1 MEAFSSYEH
10 SDGMNRHRVVEAG
23 PGDGPPIILMHE
35 MDGYRD
41 VIVDLINRFAD
52 AGFNVHAPVFFDL
65 SRLGPTAAAAV
76 GFSRICISREFHVL
90 TTRGNSPAAEWVRS
104 LAAHLGA
111 KGNRKV
117 GVVGMCLTGG
127 LALAAVVDDSV
138 GAAVA
143 AQPAMPFA
151 NGPPPIGSDTR
162 RRSLGLSTAEVD
174 AVAASGTP
182 ILALRFDCDRRSPK
196 ERVVA
201 IDELSNGCA
210 VAVRDGTKKLRGHP
224 TLTATFRDKD
234 VGRARASAA
243 AIDDTISFLWANL
256 GRDSAERP

>member
-1 MEAFSSYEH
+1 MEALSGYEH
-10 SDGMNRHRVVEAG
+10 SDGRNRHRVVEAG
-23 PGDGPPIILMHE
+23 PDDGPPIILMHE
-35 MDGYRD
+35 MDGFRD

-65 SRLGPTAAAAV
+65 SRLGRTAAAAV

-111 KGNRKV
+111 KGNQKV

-151 NGPPPIGSDTR
+151 NGPPPIGSDAR
-162 RRSLGLSTAEVD
+162 RSSLGLSGAEVD
-174 AVAASGTP
+174 AVRTSGTP
-182 ILALRFDCDRRSPK
+182 ILALRFRRDRMSPK
-196 ERVVA
+196 ERVEA
-201 IDELSNGCA
+201 IDELANGCA
-210 VAVRDGTKKLRGHP
+210 VWLSDGEKELQGHP
-224 TLTATFRDKD
+224 TLTAAFRYADEK
-234 VGRARASAA
+234 RIRASEM
-243 AIDDTISFLWANL
+243 AINETISFLDANL
-256 GRDSAERP
+256 GRDSAEHP